1 MTSCQPNSTFIS
13 NCGTCQ
19 TCVLTY
25 AFENGGIESYSEV
38 EDALALVLNMCA
50 DASNPEAQEQIEELN
65 SQASRIS
72 SLGQSIEAFTANSPA
87 TTTATASTT
96 KDWTTWESAK
106 PTEAA
111 TATGTS
117 PPVTTS
123 WPHDDPDWTT
133 RLTTATWA
141 SRYWSNQ
148 SISTYPTAFCLA

>member
-1 MTSCQPNSTFIS
+1 VTSCQPNSTFIT

-25 AFENGGIESYSEV
+25 AFENGGIETYSEV

-72 SLGQSIEAFTANSPA
+72 SLAESIEASTTYSPV
-87 TTTATASTT
+87 TTTATASST
-96 KDWTTWESAK
+96 KDWTTWESGK

-117 PPVTTS
+117 PPATTS
-123 WPHDDPDWTT
+123 WPHEGADWTT
-133 RLTTATWA
+133 ILTTATWA
-141 SRYWSNQ
+141 SRYLSYQ
-148 SISTYPTAFCLA
+148 SMSRYPTAFCLA